1 MSRHCFT
8 LNDTHIERDI
18 NITMKIPGWLIIVDR
33 FNYAS
38 VPVCDVCSAVSCVSA
53 SLFYPGY
60 HRDVSREW
68 WLLSPCCR
76 ARNARIIIAFY
87 RLTLRLCLRFTT
99 DHSPH
104 KTRSLHDFIILVKC
118 KHTLRVVRIDK
129 SEAWMDVSDQW
140 GGGACG
146 TDPHSMLHTFY
157 PCQTRHKTGNC
168 VNQYREYGRVST
180 KLINY
185 CY

>member
-8 LNDTHIERDI
+8 LNDTHSERDI
-18 NITMKIPGWLIIVDR
+18 NITMKIPDSSLWTVLITPLCLCVMC
-33 FNYAS
+33 APLS
-38 VPVCDVCSAVSCVSA
+38 PV
-53 SLFYPGY
+53 SLLLCFTPGY

-87 RLTLRLCLRFTT
+87 RLTLRLCLRFIT

-118 KHTLRVVRIDK
+118 KHTLRVVRIDQ
-129 SEAWMDVSDQW
+129 SEARMDVYDQW

-157 PCQTRHKTGNC
+157 PCQTRHKTQDWQLCQSIPGIRTGVDKTN
-168 VNQYREYGRVST
+168 
-180 KLINY
+180 
-185 CY
+185 